1 MKTQPHHDFYKDR
14 NETEDLIAIQVFG
27 SHVLK
32 LSLIWFQNICKNIL
46 TKIILEKKIISSLC
60 TGTMMLKDTYNSK
73 YFLKMICEVRKSVY
87 FMLFSNMFH
96 ASCEIALDF

>member
-14 NETEDLIAIQVFG
+14 NETEDLIAIPVFG

-46 TKIILEKKIISSLC
+46 TKIILEKKIISSLLYWNDDVKRYLQFKIFFEND
-60 TGTMMLKDTYNSK
+60 M
-73 YFLKMICEVRKSVY
+73 
-87 FMLFSNMFH
+87 
-96 ASCEIALDF
+96 